1 MACGWR
7 GWYHRPQ
14 WVVRDSGGVGGVAAV
29 AGCRARGVGV
39 SFSLLSKPIFPESVR
54 GERESLPKSVGWL
67 IMPSFCSAVGCR
79 NTGGRDDVVFHHFPR
94 QKQLLA
100 QWVSAVKRANFT
112 PSPTAVLCS
121 DHFRDSDY
129 YQNVSLMRRLGLSVK
144 SARLK
149 PGAVPSIFDHTKS
162 KPPREA
168 FTNRTRRE
176 ILEEL
181 LKASAPTE
189 TVPAPSGSQDHTAAD
204 LTSAHAVEVSK
215 AACQCPTT
223 TDTPATNL
231 MPTEAVRFSDVVRWS
246 PVATTDATSNGAVKV
261 FKIVYQGLV
270 TADKCIQVAVHPATR
285 CKALQVVARTGMP
298 SKSAQTQPQG
308 VSVGIQVDGS
318 DDSGTVWQQD

>member
-1 MACGWR
+1 
-7 GWYHRPQ
+7 
-14 WVVRDSGGVGGVAAV
+14 
-29 AGCRARGVGV
+29 
-39 SFSLLSKPIFPESVR
+39 
-54 GERESLPKSVGWL
+54 

-129 YQNVSLMRRLGLSVK
+129 YQNVSLMRRLGLPVK

-149 PGAVPSIFDHTKS
+149 PGAVPSIFDRTKS
-162 KPPREA
+162 KPPREVL
-168 FTNRTRRE
+168 TRRE

-181 LKASAPTE
+181 LKSSAPTE
-189 TVPAPSGSQDHTAAD
+189 AVPAPSGSQDHTAAD
-204 LTSAHAVEVSK
+204 LTLADAVEASN
-215 AACQCPTT
+215 AACPTT
-223 TDTPATNL
+223 TDTLATNL
-231 MPTEAVRFSDVVRWS
+231 MPTEVVILSDVVRWS
-246 PVATTDATSNGAVKV
+246 PLVTCEPTADVTSNGAVKV
-261 FKIVYQGLV
+261 FEIVYQGPV
-270 TADKCIQVAVHPATR
+270 TVDKCIQVAVHPATR

-318 DDSGTVWQQD
+318 DDPGMVWQDD

>member
-1 MACGWR
+1 
-7 GWYHRPQ
+7 
-14 WVVRDSGGVGGVAAV
+14 
-29 AGCRARGVGV
+29 
-39 SFSLLSKPIFPESVR
+39 
-54 GERESLPKSVGWL
+54 
-67 IMPSFCSAVGCR
+67 MPSFCSAVGCR

-181 LKASAPTE
+181 LKNSAPTE
-189 TVPAPSGSQDHTAAD
+189 AVPAPSGSQDHTAAD

-223 TDTPATNL
+223 TDRPATNL
-231 MPTEAVRFSDVVRWS
+231 TPTEVVRLSDMVRWS
-246 PVATTDATSNGAVKV
+246 PLVTCEPTTDATSNGAVKV
-261 FKIVYQGLV
+261 FKIVYQGPV
-270 TADKCIQVAVHPATR
+270 TVDKCIQVAVHPATR
-285 CKALQVVARTGMP
+285 CKALQVLARTGMP
-298 SKSAQTQPQG
+298 SKSAQTQPRG

-318 DDSGTVWQQD
+318 DDPGTVWQQD